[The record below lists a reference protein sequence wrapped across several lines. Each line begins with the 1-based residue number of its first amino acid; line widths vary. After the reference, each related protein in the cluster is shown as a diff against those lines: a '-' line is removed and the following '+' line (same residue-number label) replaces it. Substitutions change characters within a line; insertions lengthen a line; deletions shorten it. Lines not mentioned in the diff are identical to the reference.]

1 MTHELRLERVFD
13 APPEV
18 VFDAF
23 VDPDTQERLHGGG
36 RSDWIVHRNE
46 TDVRVGGTSVYAMG
60 PRGQEPDV
68 ETRVFTVVERPHRLE
83 MRHTMDVAEWN
94 RVVETDVTITF
105 EERDGATVFTM
116 VQSGFEDAETRDDF
130 QSGWPAYLDTL
141 GGVVADG
148 LKARHDADEAA
159 QTAGGG
165 QA

>member
-1 MTHELRLERVFD
+1 MTYELRLDRVFD
-13 APPEV
+13 APPDV

-23 VDPDTQERLHGGG
+23 VDPATQERLHGGG
-36 RSDWIVHRNE
+36 RPDWIVLRNE

-60 PRGQEPDV
+60 PPGQEPDV

-83 MRHTMDVAEWN
+83 MRHTMDVAEWG
-94 RVVETDVTITF
+94 RAIETTVTITF
-105 EERDGATVFTM
+105 EERDGATLFTM
-116 VQSGFEDAETRDDF
+116 IQTGFEDAETRDDF

-141 GGVVADG
+141 RGVVGDG

-159 QTAGGG
+159 QIAEGG